1 MLSLGFFDP
10 KLTLRELSERYND
23 MVNHLVENSHN
34 NRCPKIDA
42 NYEDYEYRNVN
53 PMTGNVFYYFFSAN
67 RLRRNLASMMVS
79 AARYP
84 NEKIKRAYLRFFDAS
99 RF

>member
-1 MLSLGFFDP
+1 M
-10 KLTLRELSERYND
+10 TLREISEKYCNL
-23 MVNHLVENSHN
+23 VNLLADKSHGF
-34 NRCPKIDA
+34 RCPKIDA

-53 PMTGNVFYYFFSAN
+53 PMTGNIFYYFFSAN